1 MSITT
6 SVNDLIEQSQ
16 RLLLEPVSLDGWTP
30 PEVET
35 HEQSDAAENDERE
48 RRLKAR
54 IDAYL
59 ADRQDRLLALR
70 YIREAAH
77 HRAER
82 YSVEAQ
88 RWQAKARDQQGMATY
103 CEQLAMNVLVNDR
116 QLSGASEGEPHKV
129 EFDNGVKIGL
139 RITRPV
145 VVSDIDMLPAK
156 LVRVK
161 TTREPDK
168 VAIGK
173 LLKAG
178 EVVSGARLGVNETVD
193 WGR

>member
-1 MSITT
+1 MNCQPKSSLALDQFTTFAGAACGDSGTDPTAGTSTGVTLNPTVVTGETTNDSTSTPT
-6 SVNDLIEQSQ
+6 SVD
-16 RLLLEPVSLDGWTP
+16 
-30 PEVET
+30 
-35 HEQSDAAENDERE
+35 
-48 RRLKAR
+48 
-54 IDAYL
+54 
-59 ADRQDRLLALR
+59 DRATSTAMVLHACNRD
-70 YIREAAH
+70 
-77 HRAER
+77 RAEGR
-82 YSVEAQ
+82 IAP
-88 RWQAKARDQQGMATY
+88 
-103 CEQLAMNVLVNDR
+103 LAVSVLVYDR
-116 QLSGASEGEPHKV
+116 QLSCASGGGPRMV
-129 EFDNGVKIGL
+129 GFDKGVKIGL

>member
-1 MSITT
+1 MS
-6 SVNDLIEQSQ
+6 
-16 RLLLEPVSLDGWTP
+16 
-30 PEVET
+30 
-35 HEQSDAAENDERE
+35 
-48 RRLKAR
+48 
-54 IDAYL
+54 
-59 ADRQDRLLALR
+59 
-70 YIREAAH
+70 
-77 HRAER
+77 
-82 YSVEAQ
+82 
-88 RWQAKARDQQGMATY
+88 
-103 CEQLAMNVLVNDR
+103 VLVNDR

>member
-1 MSITT
+1 MSLTQTT
-6 SVNDLIEQSQ
+6 NDLIEQAAQ
-16 RLLLEPVSLDGWTP
+16 LLTRPSLDGWVP

-35 HEQSDAAENDERE
+35 HEQLLQAEDDEID
-48 RRLKAR
+48 RRIRDRLDKF
-54 IDAYL
+54 L
-59 ADRQDRLLALR
+59 ADRSDRLLLLR
-70 YIREAAH
+70 HIREAAH

-82 YSVEAQ
+82 YTIEAQ
-88 RWQAKARDQQGMATY
+88 RWQAKARDQQGLASY
-103 CEQLAMNVLVNDR
+103 CEHLASNVLQAER
-116 QLSGASEGEPHKV
+116 MTCGFGEGEPYKV
-129 EFDNGVKIGL
+129 EFPNGVKMGL
-139 RITRPV
+139 RISRPV

-161 TTREPDK
+161 TTREADK

-178 EVVSGARLGVNETVD
+178 EAVSGARLGVAEHVD

>member
-6 SVNDLIEQSQ
+6 ATNDLIEQSQ
-16 RLLLEPVSLDGWTP
+16 RLLCEPITLDGWTP

-35 HEQSDAAENDERE
+35 REQLEAAEGEEWE
-48 RRLKAR
+48 RRFKAR

-59 ADRQDRLLALR
+59 ADRQDRLLVLR
-70 YIREAAH
+70 YLREAAN

-82 YSVEAQ
+82 YTVEAQ
-88 RWQAKARDQQGMATY
+88 RWSSKARDQKGLADY
-103 CEQLAMNVLVNDR
+103 CETLAMNVLVNDR
-116 QLSGASEGEPHKV
+116 NLSGLGEGEAHKV
-129 EFDNGVKIGL
+129 EFDNGVKIGI
-139 RITRPV
+139 RVTRPV
-145 VVSDIDMLPAK
+145 VVSDLDMLPAK

-168 VAIGK
+168 NAIGK
-173 LLKAG
+173 LLKGG
-178 EVVSGARLGVNETVD
+178 EVVSGARLGINETVD